1 VVPVST
7 VETLPPTT
15 LIPTLSTPHIDQ
27 PADIVTTVPPSNPQD
42 CGYQWA
48 HQPLPELS
56 SSFQGSIRA
65 LQPEAQASAF
75 AFGEN
80 CVHTDGT
87 ITFLPMETDFNVT
100 LQVADLADTS
110 ALGGWIVN
118 VMQVI
123 QNIPPNQIAGPQPGR
138 VTVSFQNGGEQTWVS
153 FYINQYR
160 SLPEGLSNAEMYQA
174 LKTPQ

>member
-1 VVPVST
+1 
-7 VETLPPTT
+7 
-15 LIPTLSTPHIDQ
+15 
-27 PADIVTTVPPSNPQD
+27 
-42 CGYQWA
+42 
-48 HQPLPELS
+48 
-56 SSFQGSIRA
+56 
-65 LQPEAQASAF
+65 
-75 AFGEN
+75 
-80 CVHTDGT
+80 
-87 ITFLPMETDFNVT
+87 METDFNVT